1 MVRCALLLRSVR
13 LLLSVMMV
21 MRALS
26 TRVLAERAHT
36 NQLVPRVCAS
46 LMSVVV
52 CVLMCCLMR
61 RIVAVVTLCVV
72 LASFVLLGRVP
83 R

>member
-36 NQLVPRVCAS
+36 NQLVLFVTRQT
-46 LMSVVV
+46 LLVV
-52 CVLMCCLMR
+52 CQ
-61 RIVAVVTLCVV
+61 
-72 LASFVLLGRVP
+72 
-83 R
+83 